1 MLETAGAFFRTLQE
15 QICSDL
21 ERLDGVGRFEEDV
34 WERPGGGGG
43 YTRVLTD
50 GAVFER
56 AGVNWSGVHGML
68 PIGMDGS
75 ATPEPFHATG
85 VSLVLHPRS
94 PMIPTVHANFR
105 MIRRGTQEWF
115 GGGADLTPCFPYLE
129 DAVHFHSILK
139 AACDRHDADWYQRFK
154 TWCDG
159 YFFLPHRNET
169 RGIGGV
175 FFDYLGL
182 ASSDLNEEVRQH
194 SPQALEEAVDLDR
207 AFAFVQDIGSHFMD
221 AYLPIAERHRET
233 PHGDAERQ
241 FQLLRRGRYVEF
253 NLIHDRG
260 TTFGLRTGG
269 RTESIL
275 MSLPPL
281 VRWEYD
287 HVPEEG
293 TRQAELKEFLR
304 PRDWLGIES

>member
-1 MLETAGAFFRTLQE
+1 MLESAGAFFRTLQQ
-15 QICSDL
+15 QICVEL
-21 ERLDGVGRFEEDV
+21 ERLDGSGRFVEDA

-43 YTRVLTD
+43 FTRVLSE

-56 AGVNWSGVHGML
+56 AGVNWSHVHGTL
-68 PIGMDGS
+68 PIGLDGS
-75 ATPEPFHATG
+75 PSNDPFDATG

-105 MIRRGTQEWF
+105 MIRRGDREWF
-115 GGGADLTPCFPYLE
+115 GGGADLTPYFPHVE
-129 DAVHFHSILK
+129 DAIHFHSVLK
-139 AACDRHDADWYQRFK
+139 AACDRHDPAWYPRFK
-154 TWCDG
+154 EWCDG

-175 FFDYLGL
+175 FFDYLGVP
-182 ASSDLNEEVRQH
+182 ASELSPTVLEH
-194 SPQALEEAVDLDR
+194 SPRALEEAVDLER
-207 AFAFVQDIGSHFMD
+207 GFAFVQDIGSHFIE
-221 AYLPIAERHRET
+221 AYLPIAERHLEAPWDENARE
-233 PHGDAERQ
+233 

-253 NLIHDRG
+253 NLILDRG

-287 HVPEEG
+287 HVPEPG
-293 TRQAELKEFLR
+293 TRQEDLRDFLR
-304 PRDWLGIES
+304 PRDWLGES